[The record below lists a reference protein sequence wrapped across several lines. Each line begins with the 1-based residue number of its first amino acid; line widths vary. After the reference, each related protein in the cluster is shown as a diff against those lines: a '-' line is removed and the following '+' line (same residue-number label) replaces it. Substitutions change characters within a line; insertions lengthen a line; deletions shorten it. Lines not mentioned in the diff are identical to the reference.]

1 MCLKYNFINVLF
13 CYESIFVIISLI
25 KKKKKD
31 ISKSNQILISSNI
44 ITDKIDK
51 EKETKLSL
59 IYNI

>member
-1 MCLKYNFINVLF
+1 MFYFVMNLFLLLLVL
-13 CYESIFVIISLI
+13 L
-25 KKKKKD
+25 KKKKD

-51 EKETKLSL
+51 EEETKLSL

>member
-25 KKKKKD
+25 KKKKD

-51 EKETKLSL
+51 EEETILSL